1 MKLQLTKKDINDE
14 IFWNYFKDQN
24 SSFLA
29 RDLTKAKQAKN
40 EQLEININDQLLN
53 LRNTIIKKIPEN
65 ENPDKILDIFEKI
78 IDFNTQKKVG
88 IKELKY

>member
-1 MKLQLTKKDINDE
+1 M
-14 IFWNYFKDQN
+14 
-24 SSFLA
+24 
-29 RDLTKAKQAKN
+29 
-40 EQLEININDQLLN
+40 LN

-65 ENPDKILDIFEKI
+65 ENPNKILDIFEKI

>member
-65 ENPDKILDIFEKI
+65 ENPNKILDIFEKI
-78 IDFNTQKKVG
+78 IDFNTQKRQ
-88 IKELKY
+88 ELRN

>member
-40 EQLEININDQLLN
+40 EQLEININEQLLN

-65 ENPDKILDIFEKI
+65 ENPNKILDIFEKI

-88 IKELKY
+88 IK

>member
-65 ENPDKILDIFEKI
+65 ENPNKILDIFEKI